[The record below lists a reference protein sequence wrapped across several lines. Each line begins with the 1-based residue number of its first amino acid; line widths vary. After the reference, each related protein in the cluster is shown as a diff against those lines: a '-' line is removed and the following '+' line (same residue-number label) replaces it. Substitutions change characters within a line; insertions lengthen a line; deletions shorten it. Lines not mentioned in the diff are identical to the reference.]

1 MIRDHTIL
9 LLSRYS
15 HPIPCSFHAKS
26 VKSSPLASKLP
37 SEEEAQSNPHKRLN
51 LHLINCTYHSVL
63 CRQLFQMLY
72 DGCLL
77 LLKQGSM
84 PCTITMGNESV
95 LLTVDKV
102 FSIKIELKNAEGV
115 LTSEEKLAELIQE
128 KWNS

>member
-1 MIRDHTIL
+1 
-9 LLSRYS
+9 
-15 HPIPCSFHAKS
+15 
-26 VKSSPLASKLP
+26 
-37 SEEEAQSNPHKRLN
+37 
-51 LHLINCTYHSVL
+51 
-63 CRQLFQMLY
+63 
-72 DGCLL
+72 
-77 LLKQGSM
+77 M